1 MQKRRMRKHPSFF
14 IWRRLFL
21 FLFSN
26 FGRLFL
32 FLFLGFAFMYL
43 IYNVII
49 HKEYFCF
56 KCGIFA
62 QKVVLLQWIKSCQ
75 YVFEAEHRPK
85 PSGVEE

>member
-1 MQKRRMRKHPSFF
+1 
-14 IWRRLFL
+14 
-21 FLFSN
+21 
-26 FGRLFL
+26 
-32 FLFLGFAFMYL
+32 MYL
-43 IYNVII
+43 IYNMII